1 MNIPDKIKFEWY
13 GLRVGKD
20 ENWALSLKISIDFD
34 FNEVLFWPGHLESI
48 SYAVNK
54 SLLSFFC
61 VTKFMKFYSMY
72 KILSFS
78 CSCITPF
85 VCIIIYIIIL
95 KLKTFV
101 CPLFTLCCKVL
112 HVLLLYSKWFII
124 KVEKTYQSRVLF
136 FCFTEET
143 ST

>member
-61 VTKFMKFYSMY
+61 VTKFMNFYSMY
-72 KILSFS
+72 
-78 CSCITPF
+78 
-85 VCIIIYIIIL
+85 
-95 KLKTFV
+95 
-101 CPLFTLCCKVL
+101 
-112 HVLLLYSKWFII
+112 
-124 KVEKTYQSRVLF
+124 
-136 FCFTEET
+136 
-143 ST
+143 